1 MSNVVF
7 LLSYSS
13 SSSIYIIIFFTV
25 TFDFKIDIIDSSID
39 NQLVSY

>member
-13 SSSIYIIIFFTV
+13 SSSIYIIIFLTV
-25 TFDFKIDIIDSSID
+25 IFDFKIDIIDSSID
-39 NQLVSY
+39 NQ